1 MQDTLHLYLRADGA
15 AKRWAPEQPWAEL
28 CPARHPGEPSGVQS
42 VQVDRVW
49 TCIKVVFNTSRFVWF
64 WGRLGRRT
72 RVCCCYASR
81 VWFWA
86 ADTLPSPL
94 LPSSVLTACVTHTDR
109 WQ

>member
-42 VQVDRVW
+42 VQVDGVW
-49 TCIKVVFNTSRFVWF
+49 TCIKVVFNTSRFVWL

-72 RVCCCYASR
+72 RCAVATPAGFGSGQP
-81 VWFWA
+81 
-86 ADTLPSPL
+86 TLSHPPCSLPL
-94 LPSSVLTACVTHTDR
+94 C
-109 WQ
+109 